1 MARRGSS
8 IGFFGIFG
16 RSEDLRRLDTAM
28 RAAGLHPAL
37 VPEGV
42 KLTIVNLMK
51 DHAPTGEP
59 PHQAYPPVA
68 DLLAY
73 CILGRE
79 HFVASNGEERCR
91 AVESRIERAL
101 ETGEGADAQMIL
113 LTLHA
118 RLTDRE
124 VVERYDLRVEEGG
137 SSR

>member
-42 KLTIVNLMK
+42 KLAIVNLMK

-59 PHQAYPPVA
+59 PPQAYQPVA
-68 DLLAY
+68 DLVAY
-73 CILGRE
+73 CILGKE
-79 HFVASNGEERCR
+79 HFNASNGEERCR
-91 AVESRIERAL
+91 TVESRIERAP
-101 ETGEGADAQMIL
+101 ESGEGADAQMIL

-118 RLTDRE
+118 GLAERE
-124 VVERYDLRVEEGG
+124 VVERYDLRAEEG
-137 SSR
+137 